1 MGARKR
7 KMRHTKPTGPRRA
20 PRGIEMFPYTLP
32 DGRRVL
38 YVGDAVRE
46 CDPPAVREG
55 IVRRRLLATRGQ
67 CPCGARSP
75 FGPVPSGVSVQTI
88 PHGHDCPAAEE
99 NLTAAMR
106 KADRA

>member
-1 MGARKR
+1 
-7 KMRHTKPTGPRRA
+7 
-20 PRGIEMFPYTLP
+20 MFPYTLP

-38 YVGDAVRE
+38 YIGDAVRE

-75 FGPVPSGVSVQTI
+75 FGPVPSGVTVQTI

>member
-7 KMRHTKPTGPRRA
+7 KMRHTKSTYPRTA

-32 DGRRVL
+32 DGSRAL
-38 YVGDAVRE
+38 YVGDAIRE
-46 CDPPAVREG
+46 SDPPAVREG
-55 IVRRRLLATRGQ
+55 IVRRRLLATEGR

-75 FGPVPSGVSVQTI
+75 LGLLRPGLIVQTI

-99 NLTAAMR
+99 NLISALRGAR
-106 KADRA
+106 